1 MKMQVAKY
9 NPTIT
14 LEKFLE
20 LVIMWHC
27 HGDIPMNRVAMQEF
41 IEDDSFIV
49 FLESVK
55 TWCRAF
61 GLTNPPKSDVVRLLH
76 LLYDPVHS

>member
-14 LEKFLE
+14 LHKFLE

-27 HGDIPMNRVAMQEF
+27 HGDIPMDRVAMQIF

-49 FLESVK
+49 FQETVK
-55 TWCRAF
+55 TWCRSF
-61 GLTNPPKSDVVRLLH
+61 GLTNPSKADIVRTLH
-76 LLYDPVHS
+76 DLYDPVHS